1 MLRTHLLRSDLR
13 GSSVVRSSGA
23 VVWTNTKDASPTAML
38 VPMPM
43 LMFDLKSSG
52 SITFA
57 GSMPVQRVLRKSP
70 ENPPP
75 AQSNDRDTE
84 AVPVADDVP
93 SEPVVAPPEAPETN
107 EPPQASEPEPQLPTE
122 ADQPSAEAHRIELII
137 DSLPRHELIEAIP
150 VTVESLGDQ
159 VFTATVHALDLTGTG
174 NSLGDALI
182 TVKEQIEIQYG
193 KLSKAT
199 GLDSDEKRYL
209 TFLQS
214 HIKNSPTDNGR
225 HSKRTLWR

>member
-1 MLRTHLLRSDLR
+1 MLRTNLLRSDLR
-13 GSSVVRSSGA
+13 ASSVVRSSGGI
-23 VVWTNTKDASPTAML
+23 VWTNTKDASPTAML

-57 GSMPVQRVLRKSP
+57 GSMPVQRTLQKP

-75 AQSNDRDTE
+75 AQTNDWGTG
-84 AVPVADDVP
+84 AVLVVDDVP
-93 SEPVVAPPEAPETN
+93 TRPAVASPEALETSGL
-107 EPPQASEPEPQLPTE
+107 PQAAESEPQLPAET
-122 ADQPSAEAHRIELII
+122 DQPSAETHRIELII

-159 VFTATVHALDLTGTG
+159 VFTATVNALDLTGTG

-199 GLDSDEKRYL
+199 GLDSDEKRHL

-214 HIKNSPTDNGR
+214 HIKSSPSDNTR
-225 HSKRTLWR
+225 HPKRTLWR